1 MPAKPAAKPVVREFV
16 TGANRDRVEGKLDF
30 LGFVSSKAERRF
42 AAYMNKNRRLAD
54 GSLRLSDNW
63 KRGIPLSV
71 YAESL
76 VRHAQE
82 FRELVNDAVDA
93 TGIESAANIHNA
105 PVDHPALLAI
115 DEAACGLYFN
125 VQGWL
130 HERVKA
136 LDANNVPYP
145 GKRVHGKPP
154 LSYQEAE
161 RLFLE
166 LVAATEKKVL
176 CKAAA

>member
-1 MPAKPAAKPVVREFV
+1 MPAKPAKPVVREFV
-16 TGANRDRVEGKLDF
+16 TGANRDRVDGKLDY

-63 KRGIPLSV
+63 KRGIPLPV

-82 FRELVNDAVDA
+82 IRELINDAVDA
-93 TGIESAANIHNA
+93 AGIDSAAGIHKIPA
-105 PVDHPALLAI
+105 DHPALLAI

-136 LDANNVPYP
+136 LDAHNVPYP

-154 LSYQEAE
+154 LSYQDAE
-161 RLFLE
+161 RLYLQ
-166 LVAATEKKVL
+166 LVLAMGKKVL
-176 CKAAA
+176 AKAA